1 MVAAV
6 SVLFLYS
13 KMVTVRSRSSASLME
28 IKFYVSRVYNLV
40 SLSFNGE
47 KYREKSGAFLVCFVL
62 KFETEPLK

>member
-47 KYREKSGAFLVCFVL
+47 KYREKSGAFSVCFVL